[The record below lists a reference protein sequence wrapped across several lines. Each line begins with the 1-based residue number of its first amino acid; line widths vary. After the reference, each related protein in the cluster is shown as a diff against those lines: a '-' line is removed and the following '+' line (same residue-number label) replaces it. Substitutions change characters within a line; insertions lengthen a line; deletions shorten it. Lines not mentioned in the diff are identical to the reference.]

1 MSYRA
6 RCEGRMR
13 RRRRGLARIMD
24 RLDRDDRRAD
34 GFVHHLQRLMA
45 KELIGANRS
54 FARSINVFM
63 YQDGT

>member
-1 MSYRA
+1 M
-6 RCEGRMR
+6 
-13 RRRRGLARIMD
+13 ARIMD